1 MYGHA
6 TDKQQWWK
14 TKEIVQSSVAQTS
27 PQSALNMVKDGEKEA
42 LALLPFRIHGWVTN
56 AETG

>member
-14 TKEIVQSSVAQTS
+14 TKEIVQFSEAQTS
-27 PQSALNMVKDGEKEA
+27 PQSALNILKDGEKEA
-42 LALLPFRIHGWVTN
+42 LALLPFQIHG
-56 AETG
+56 